1 MDLVQTTKNVIT
13 DAIKKRASKNG
24 LNVNEVQLTIYPK
37 SESEIG
43 LVWLKNN
50 KAEAQTKISNIL
62 TGIYALASS
71 KVSST
76 IYKSF
81 EKFSKLYQT
90 QMVLLKANMYLEN
103 NVLKCDLFLNG
114 EKYKEITVEEIIN

>member
-1 MDLVQTTKNVIT
+1 MDLVQTTTKVIT
-13 DAIKKRASKNG
+13 DAIKNRASKNG

-37 SESEIG
+37 SQNEIG
-43 LVWLKNN
+43 LVWLRNN
-50 KAEAQTKISNIL
+50 KAEAQTKIGNIL
-62 TGIYALASS
+62 TGIYALAIP
-71 KVSST
+71 KVNST
-76 IYKSF
+76 IYNSF

-90 QMVLLKANMYLEN
+90 QIVLLKANMYLED